1 MKPTPLKRTSIP
13 SHTFEAT
20 SDRNILRFVDR
31 DGNWTHYWIKNQKL
45 FVPAVNHII
54 RLGYP
59 KGDRFYN
66 YLLRATPDEAEKKL
80 KTAGEEG
87 ARTHDAIRDLIN
99 GDTVDVD
106 RRYYNELTD
115 RYEALNADEWT
126 NLEAFAIW
134 ADRYKPQVLI
144 HEHTVWS
151 PQYKYAGT
159 LDFLGTILIPVD
171 DKLFPQEIRGT
182 RILILLD
189 WKTSGGIW
197 DEYELQIAAYG
208 RAVLET
214 LRHRLPLQQY
224 TEFWTGIVR
233 LGTSHK
239 AGFEMRIWNEGESDN
254 NFDLFLSALDI
265 YRKKAG
271 DEFEPAVRNIPSEFS
286 LSIPKLRIRRAK
298 KPTSKQQSS
307 HSNKRS

>member
-1 MKPTPLKRTSIP
+1 MKSAPLKRTSIP
-13 SHTFEAT
+13 SHTFEPT
-20 SDRNILRFVDR
+20 NDKNIMRFVDR
-31 DGNWTHYWIKNQKL
+31 DGDWTHYWIKNQKI

-59 KGDRFYN
+59 KGERFYH

-99 GDTVDVD
+99 GDKIDVD

-115 RYEALNADEWT
+115 RYEPLNADEWT
-126 NLEAFAIW
+126 NLEAFATW
-134 ADRYKPQVLI
+134 ALRYKPQVVI
-144 HEHTVWS
+144 HEHAVWS
-151 PQYKYAGT
+151 PIFKYAGT
-159 LDFLGTILIPVD
+159 VDFVGTILVPED
-171 DKLFPQEIRGT
+171 DKSFPQEVRGK

-214 LRHRLPLQQY
+214 IRSRLPLAEY
-224 TEFWTGIVR
+224 GEFWTGIVR
-233 LGTSHK
+233 LGTNHK
-239 AGFEMRIWNEGESDN
+239 AGYEMRVWNEGASDN
-254 NFDLFLSALDI
+254 NFELFLSALDI
-265 YRKKAG
+265 YKKKSG
-271 DEFEPAVRNIPSEFS
+271 DAFEPEVRQIPAEFS
-286 LSIPKLRIRRAK
+286 LTIPKVRIRRQK
-298 KPTSKQQSS
+298 RTSHKGQTAQPK
-307 HSNKRS
+307 HS